1 MCHIRFLQYK
11 CQVMT
16 LTRVIKVLSHLYQM
30 IKVFEKTQK
39 FGSFGGAKNQ
49 VLQTPSFC
57 NDFCCITIFLN

>member
-1 MCHIRFLQYK
+1 MCHIRFQQYK

-16 LTRVIKVLSHLYQM
+16 PTRVINVLSPLYQM

-49 VLQTPSFC
+49 V
-57 NDFCCITIFLN
+57 